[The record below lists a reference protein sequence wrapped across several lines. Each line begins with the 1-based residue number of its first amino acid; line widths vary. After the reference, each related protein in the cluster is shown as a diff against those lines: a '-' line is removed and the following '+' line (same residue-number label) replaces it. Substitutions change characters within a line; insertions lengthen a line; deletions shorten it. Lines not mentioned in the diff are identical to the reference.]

1 LVAAHNLSDLQIR
14 ATWKPLLGVAH
25 GSILGLTRSTS
36 RLVLGHLDIQEYIA
50 KITVDHILLMLKAVV
65 EMIMWALILNLN

>member
-1 LVAAHNLSDLQIR
+1 
-14 ATWKPLLGVAH
+14 VAH

-36 RLVLGHLDIQEYIA
+36 RLVLGHVDIQEYIA
-50 KITVDHILLMLKAVV
+50 KITVDHILLMLKGVV